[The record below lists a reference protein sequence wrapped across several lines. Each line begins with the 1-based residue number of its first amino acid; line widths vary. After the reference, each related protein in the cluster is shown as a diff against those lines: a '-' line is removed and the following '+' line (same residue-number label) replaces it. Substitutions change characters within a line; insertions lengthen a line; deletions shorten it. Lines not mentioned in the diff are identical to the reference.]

1 MLKFLAMISLGFSPC
16 PNDTFIF
23 YALSNKKIDNC
34 GLDFNLVIED
44 VETLNQLAMKRTVDV
59 TKISCHA
66 YCYLQDDYQF
76 LRAGGAFG
84 RGCGPLIVSKETY
97 EGRDLKDKKIAIPGK
112 LTTASLLLKLY
123 FYSSFG
129 TLPIEPVVMP
139 FHKIMEFVKDGMA
152 DAGLIIHE
160 SRFTYH
166 EYGLRKVIDLGDWWE
181 KETGLPIPLGGII
194 AKKSLGI
201 SAIKTIEEMIRTSV
215 KYSMSNRE
223 EALPFIRQ
231 YSQELS
237 EKVIMEH
244 ISLYVNDYT
253 LDIGEDG
260 LASLDELLKR
270 ANSIN
275 SRKNTE
281 V

>member
-1 MLKFLAMISLGFSPC
+1 MLKFLAMTSLGFSPC

-23 YALSNKKIDNC
+23 YAIANKKIDNC
-34 GLDFNLVIED
+34 GFDFNLVIED
-44 VETLNQLAMKRTVDV
+44 VETLNQLSMKRMVDV

-66 YCYLQDDYQF
+66 FCYLQDDYKF

-84 RGCGPLIVSKETY
+84 RGCGPLIVSKEAY
-97 EGRDLKDKKIAIPGK
+97 EERDLKNKKIAIPGM

-129 TLPIEPVVMP
+129 TLPLEPVVMP
-139 FHKIMEFVKDGMA
+139 FHKIMESVKDGMV

-166 EYGLRKVIDLGDWWE
+166 EYGFKKIIDLGDWWE

-201 SAIKTIEEMIRTSV
+201 SKIKTIEELIRTSV
-215 KYSMSNRE
+215 KYSMSNKE
-223 EALPFIRQ
+223 EVMPFIKQ

-244 ISLYVNDYT
+244 ISMYVNDYT
-253 LDIGEDG
+253 LDIGEEG
-260 LASLDELLKR
+260 LSSLEELLKK
-270 ANSIN
+270 ANFIN
-275 SRKNTE
+275 SRKNLE
-281 V
+281 E